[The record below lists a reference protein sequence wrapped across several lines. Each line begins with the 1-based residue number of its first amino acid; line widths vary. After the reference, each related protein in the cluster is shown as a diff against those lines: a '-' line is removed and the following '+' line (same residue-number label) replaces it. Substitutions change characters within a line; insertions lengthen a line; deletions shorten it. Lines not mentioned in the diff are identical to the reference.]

1 MCDGNLA
8 VETHIYYSQ
17 FTTWRNSE
25 TKVMLFYATA
35 LLCTSSTN
43 HILVQVQ
50 HSVNIRSM
58 HNSNWTYY
66 GGKIVS

>member
-8 VETHIYYSQ
+8 IETHIYYSQ

-50 HSVNIRSM
+50 HFCQYTLNAQFELDLL
-58 HNSNWTYY
+58 W
-66 GGKIVS
+66 G